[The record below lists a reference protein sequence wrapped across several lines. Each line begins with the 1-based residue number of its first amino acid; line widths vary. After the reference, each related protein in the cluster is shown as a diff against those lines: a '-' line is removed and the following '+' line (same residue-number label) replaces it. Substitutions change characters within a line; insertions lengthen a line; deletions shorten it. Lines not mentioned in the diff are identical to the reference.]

1 MKQSIL
7 FESHFPIKNSIY
19 LIKLK
24 LTTMLTLLQTTSYN
38 GMDSGDAATYFAI
51 MGGALI
57 FSLIFYLL
65 FSFCVYKIFQKAG
78 REDAW
83 AAFIPIYNTIVMVDI
98 IKKPIWW
105 FIMLLIPFVNIIF
118 GIMMADRL
126 ARFFGKD
133 TLMTVVLVLF
143 PYIGL
148 PVLAFGHAVYNPN
161 ALPDDRNKI

>member
-1 MKQSIL
+1 MNSGDVAGAMMMGVGML
-7 FESHFPIKNSIY
+7 FFYLIIY
-19 LIKLK
+19 L
-24 LTTMLTLLQTTSYN
+24 
-38 GMDSGDAATYFAI
+38 F
-51 MGGALI
+51 
-57 FSLIFYLL
+57 
-65 FSFCVYKIFQKAG
+65 FSFCLYKIFQKAG

-126 ARFFGKD
+126 AKFFGKD

-148 PVLAFGHAVYNPN
+148 SVLAFGDAVYNPN

>member
-1 MKQSIL
+1 MNSGDVAGAMMMGVGML
-7 FESHFPIKNSIY
+7 FFYLIIY
-19 LIKLK
+19 L
-24 LTTMLTLLQTTSYN
+24 
-38 GMDSGDAATYFAI
+38 F
-51 MGGALI
+51 
-57 FSLIFYLL
+57 
-65 FSFCVYKIFQKAG
+65 FSFCLYKIFQKAG

-148 PVLAFGHAVYNPN
+148 PVLAFGDAVYNPN